1 MHFCIYCLACCIIL
15 WSACCFQDICS
26 LYIYIH
32 IYMCD
37 VFSWF
42 YNFPVLC
49 PYLWLLLRLLF
60 RGYKFSCLKGPWRQH
75 TFLFYLEE
83 LAPFWPLRMFFFHQK
98 KKRSLILTNFQNSRY
113 TTPVVTSLGKYK
125 EQSNE
130 LVNYLFEL
138 KQHDKMEPEAP
149 LPSHSHVY
157 WQWVLLAAANHTN

>member
-1 MHFCIYCLACCIIL
+1 MFEGTMKTTYIL
-15 WSACCFQDICS
+15 
-26 LYIYIH
+26 
-32 IYMCD
+32 
-37 VFSWF
+37 
-42 YNFPVLC
+42 VL
-49 PYLWLLLRLLF
+49 F
-60 RGYKFSCLKGPWRQH
+60 GGISSI
-75 TFLFYLEE
+75 
-83 LAPFWPLRMFFFHQK
+83 LAPKNVFFSPK